1 MCKIIH
7 STCPSLISN
16 PVHIPYLHIYYYHY
30 TLCIRCLPVIIFNM
44 IGTYWSYFI
53 VADLTTIFA
62 SIIVY
67 FCVHSAFI

>member
-1 MCKIIH
+1 MSLTNIKPGPH
-7 STCPSLISN
+7 PLST
-16 PVHIPYLHIYYYHY
+16 HIYYYHY